1 MSFQANYDEYVRPRP
16 TTSKQSS
23 QCLAPDCA
31 GLDFY
36 AIDRGL
42 QDLLALYMHEGERR
56 TLQSHFERLGRLAG
70 GRLNTLAAVADKNL
84 PILHPR
90 TRWGEDEDWI
100 EYHPAYQ
107 EMEHIAFGDF
117 QFHAMSHR
125 AGVLGSN
132 IPLSPLA
139 KYAFQY
145 LFVQSEFGQMCPISV
160 TDTSV
165 HLIRKYGSPELQAK
179 LLLRM
184 LSSDMATLWKGT
196 QFMTEKTGG
205 SDIGQVETVAREI
218 DGQWR
223 LFGEK
228 WFASHTDADVAL
240 ILARPEGAVG
250 GSKGLALFAMPRHL
264 EDGSRNSY
272 RIVRLKDKLG
282 TRSMA
287 SGEIRLEGAFAYL
300 VGRIDQGLK
309 QMLEQVNL
317 SRLSHAVR
325 AAAMMR
331 RCLNEAML
339 AARHRNAFGQ
349 AIIGF
354 PLLQRQLLKLLVPT
368 EAALSMV
375 MATADIMHRS
385 NQGDATARDAMRLL
399 TPLIKF
405 RTCRDNITVATGA
418 MEVRGGNGYVED
430 FVNARLIRDA
440 HIGVLWEG
448 TSNIN
453 ALDAIQ
459 RAVRKNGAHRALC
472 TLLDAR
478 LEQAAPRIPAAMHAS
493 LQANLKRAIALAE
506 AVANEQRYDVDVRR
520 ATTALYY
527 ACAAIIMAWE
537 GAHHEVDAR
546 RLLLADAILRTRLQE
561 HDPLAPPDANAHER
575 DTLLLADRPL
585 SLAEVSAVLS
595 GSPQAAPLQKSSLR
609 LEETHAALEASL

>member
-16 TTSKQSS
+16 ATSTQSS
-23 QCLAPDCA
+23 QYLAPDCA

-36 AIDRGL
+36 AIDRSL
-42 QDLLALYMHEGERR
+42 QDLLRLYLPEGERR
-56 TLQSHFERLGRLAG
+56 TLQPHFERLGRIAG
-70 GRLNTLAAVADKNL
+70 GRLNTLATVADKNL
-84 PILHPR
+84 PVLHPR

-125 AGVLGSN
+125 SGVLGCDA
-132 IPLSPLA
+132 PLSPLA
-139 KYAFQY
+139 KYVFQY

-160 TDTSV
+160 SDTSV
-165 HLIRKYGSPELQAK
+165 HLIRKYGSPELQDR
-179 LLLRM
+179 LLPRM

-196 QFMTEKTGG
+196 QFMTEKAGG
-205 SDIGQVETVAREI
+205 SDVGQVETVARQV

-223 LFGEK
+223 LYGEK
-228 WFASHTDADVAL
+228 WFSSHTDADVAL
-240 ILARPEGAVG
+240 ILARPEGAVNG
-250 GSKGLALFAMPRHL
+250 TKGLALFALPRRL

-287 SGEIRLEGAFAYL
+287 SGEIRLDGALAYL

-339 AARHRNAFGQ
+339 SARYRNAFGQ
-349 AIIGF
+349 AVIGY
-354 PLLQRQLLKLLVPT
+354 PLLQRQLLKLMAPT

-375 MATADIMHRS
+375 MTTAEVMHKS
-385 NQGDATARDAMRLL
+385 YQGDVCARDALRLL
-399 TPLIKF
+399 TPLVKF

-418 MEVRGGNGYVED
+418 LEVRGGNGYIED
-430 FVNARLIRDA
+430 FANARLVRDA

-459 RAVRKNGAHRALC
+459 RAVRKNAAHQALR
-472 TLLDAR
+472 TLLISR
-478 LEQAAPRIPAAMHAS
+478 LEQAAPRIPPPLRTA
-493 LQANLKRAIALAE
+493 LKKGLDDAIALAE
-506 AVANEQRYDVDVRR
+506 TIAHDPRHDADVRR

-527 ACAAIIMAWE
+527 ASAAITMAWE
-537 GAHHEVDAR
+537 GVQDNVDAR
-546 RLLLADAILRTRLQE
+546 RLLLADVLVRTRLAP
-561 HDPLAPPDANAHER
+561 HDPLARPDASVQGR
-575 DTLLLADRPL
+575 DALLIEDRPL
-585 SLAEVSAVLS
+585 SLDEVREALTA
-595 GSPQAAPLQKSSLR
+595 SPLTAPNAAR
-609 LEETHAALEASL
+609 AAARDTELAL